1 MLKERE
7 RERERP
13 ISLAVPICLFLTPLN
28 GTSHSSC
35 KVRLLLVPSISNSI
49 TVQRPHV
56 VSGHPHIM
64 EVRGHPLP
72 MLQIRKLRLRALRKR
87 PADDAECLVPLF
99 PSRALS
105 PRKNPLC
112 FASWQM
118 GPLVWV

>member
-1 MLKERE
+1 MPSRAQKELPCVKGE

-64 EVRGHPLP
+64 EAWPSFAHVTDQETEAQSFKEAARG
-72 MLQIRKLRLRALRKR
+72 RRR
-87 PADDAECLVPLF
+87 VPGA
-99 PSRALS
+99 SLS
-105 PRKNPLC
+105 EPC
-112 FASWQM
+112 S
-118 GPLVWV
+118 